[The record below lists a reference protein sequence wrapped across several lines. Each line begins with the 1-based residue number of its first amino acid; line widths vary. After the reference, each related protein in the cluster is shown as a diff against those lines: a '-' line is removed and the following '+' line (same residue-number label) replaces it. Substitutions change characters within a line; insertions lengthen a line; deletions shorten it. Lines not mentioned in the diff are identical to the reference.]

1 MVSPPRREQAC
12 RSLADETRVKGHD
25 LRTSDPGRRRQGVVK
40 VELSR
45 GGTVF
50 SSIVVPLD
58 LTTAGDRA
66 LPVARSLAQLGGL
79 PIELLT
85 VVPGRAGRGCDR
97 WDLEERV
104 RSFALGPHTSFVLER
119 EDAGAAIAEHV
130 RCRDGALLVLATT
143 AKAAIDED
151 YAGGVSECVL
161 AEACQPVLLVGPRVE
176 IAPPLSVPALVVG
189 VDGSGLA
196 SVAVP
201 VVLSWWRSFGGV
213 TPTFVEVIPYVPT
226 IAAQVGRALEATHV
240 RAYVAQ
246 VAQDGVEAVGEV
258 LYGADAATTLAD
270 YVAHLHDSVLV
281 VTAERWAGA
290 ETHWH
295 GTSRKL
301 AFRSTAPVLVVPADL
316 R

>member
-1 MVSPPRREQAC
+1 
-12 RSLADETRVKGHD
+12 
-25 LRTSDPGRRRQGVVK
+25 
-40 VELSR
+40 
-45 GGTVF
+45 VF

-85 VVPGRAGRGCDR
+85 VAPGRVGNVRDR

-119 EDAGAAIAEHV
+119 EDVGAAIVEHV

-151 YAGGVSECVL
+151 YAGSVSEYVL
-161 AEACQPVLLVGPRVE
+161 SEVCQPVLLVGPHVE
-176 IAPPLSVPALVVG
+176 IARPLSLPAVVVC

-213 TPTFVEVIPYVPT
+213 KPTFVEVIPYLPT
-226 IAAQVGRALEATHV
+226 IAAQAGRTLEAAHV
-240 RAYVAQ
+240 RAFVDRMAQ
-246 VAQDGVEAVGEV
+246 GGVEAVGEV
-258 LYGADAATTLAD
+258 VYGDDAATTLVD
-270 YVAHLHDSVLV
+270 YVAQLRDSVLV
-281 VTAERWAGA
+281 VTAERWSGA
-290 ETHWH
+290 ATHWH
-295 GTSRKL
+295 STSRKL
-301 AFRSTAPVLVVPADL
+301 AFRSASPVLVVPADL
-316 R
+316 REAQSRS